1 MMRARHF
8 VSIRDL
14 SAADVEE
21 LFRLAKEMKR
31 SPESYLDALRGKT
44 LGMVFESP
52 STRTRV
58 SFEVGI
64 YQLGGQGLYLSGSD
78 LQIGVGETVSDTAR
92 VLSRYVDAIVARV
105 RSHSDVA
112 DMARSATVP
121 VINGLS
127 DLLHPCQA
135 LADYFTLGERKG
147 DLKGRKVA
155 YVGDGNHV
163 CHSLLYGANKVGVDI
178 VVASPKGHEPKNII
192 VKSAQREAKQSGTQ
206 ITLVREPSVAVA
218 DADAVYT
225 NRWTPIELEA
235 ESEQRKSAFQAYQV
249 DIDLMSR
256 AKPDAVFMHC
266 LPAKREE
273 EVTSEVLDGPQSMAL
288 DQVENRLHLQK
299 AILYR
304 LMKD

>member
-1 MMRARHF
+1 MQTRHL

-14 SAADVEE
+14 SAADVVEI
-21 LFRLAKEMKR
+21 FRLATEIKV
-31 SPESYLDALRGKT
+31 SPQSHRDALRGKA
-44 LGMVFESP
+44 LGMVFERP

-64 YQLGGQGLYLSGSD
+64 YQLGGLGLHMSGAD
-78 LQIGVGETVSDTAR
+78 LHMIGEAASDTAR
-92 VLSRYVDAIVARV
+92 VLSRYVDGIVARV
-105 RSHSDVA
+105 QSHADVA

-127 DLLHPCQA
+127 DLLNPCQA
-135 LADYFTLGERKG
+135 LADYFTLAERKG

-155 YVGDGNHV
+155 YVGDGNPI
-163 CHSLLYGANKVGVDI
+163 CNSLLYGANKVGVDI
-178 VVASPKGHEPKNII
+178 AVATPEGYEPKSII

-206 ITLVREPSVAVA
+206 IAVVRDPSLAVA

-225 NRWTPIELEA
+225 DRWTPMGL
-235 ESEQRKSAFQAYQV
+235 ESESDKRKAVFQPYQV
-249 DIDLMSR
+249 HIELMSR

-273 EVTSEVLDGPQSMAL
+273 EVTSEVLDGPQSIAL
-288 DQVENRLHLQK
+288 EQAENRLYVQK
-299 AILYR
+299 AILLL
-304 LMKD
+304 LMKS

>member
-1 MMRARHF
+1 MQTRHL

-14 SAADVEE
+14 STADVVEI
-21 LFRLAKEMKR
+21 FRLATEMKV
-31 SPESYLDALRGKT
+31 SPESHQDALKGKT
-44 LGMVFESP
+44 LGMVFERP

-64 YQLGGQGLYLSGSD
+64 YQLGGLGLHLSGAD
-78 LQIGVGETVSDTAR
+78 LHMIGEAASDTAK

-105 RSHSDVA
+105 QSHADVA

-127 DLLHPCQA
+127 DLLNPCQA
-135 LADYFTLGERKG
+135 LADYFTLTERKG

-155 YVGDGNHV
+155 YVGDGNPI
-163 CHSLLYGANKVGVDI
+163 CNSLLYGANKVGVDI
-178 VVASPKGHEPKNII
+178 AVATPEGYEPKSII

-206 ITLVREPSVAVA
+206 IAVVRDPSLAAA

-225 NRWTPIELEA
+225 DRWTPVGQEA
-235 ESEQRKSAFQAYQV
+235 ESDKRKAVFQPYQV
-249 DIDLMSR
+249 HIELMAQ

-273 EVTSEVLDGPQSMAL
+273 EVTSEVLDGPQSIAL
-288 DQVENRLHLQK
+288 EQAENRLYVQK
-299 AILYR
+299 AILLL
-304 LMKD
+304 LMKG